1 VRIRGHIGGRHRQAR
16 RERAEQGPEREELA
30 LGRTAGLSGS
40 GGVIAAPRSAWTWYP
55 VRFDTVS
62 VRTYSV
68 VVNLTL
74 SLDERLVKRARK
86 KAAAMGKSLNQV
98 VREYLER
105 LAGSDDAERDVAEL
119 RRLSRESRGR
129 VRGWRF
135 DRDELHERA

>member
-1 VRIRGHIGGRHRQAR
+1 VGVR
-16 RERAEQGPEREELA
+16 
-30 LGRTAGLSGS
+30 AG
-40 GGVIAAPRSAWTWYP
+40 
-55 VRFDTVS
+55 FDTVS

-86 KAAAMGKSLNQV
+86 KAEAMGKSLNQV

-135 DRDELHERA
+135 DRDELHERP